1 MPAAETRSFN
11 FKEKVLGTISI
22 VVLVLVVI
30 FVSQG
35 LKVVPQQNA
44 WIVERLGKFNRTLL
58 PGLNFLI
65 PFIDRV
71 AYRHSLKEVPMDVPS
86 QVCITR
92 DNTQLTVDGIL
103 YYQVT
108 DPMRASYG
116 TSNYVVAIT
125 QLSQTTLRSV
135 LGKME
140 LDKTFEEREMINS
153 EIVSALDA
161 AAMNWGVKVLRYE
174 IKDLTPPA
182 EILRSM
188 QAQIT
193 AEREKRARIAE
204 SEGKRQ
210 EQINLATGWRE
221 ANIARSEGEQQAEV
235 NRAMGEASAITAVA
249 EAQSKAI
256 VKIGLAINAP
266 GGLEAVN
273 LQVAERYVA
282 AFSNMAKTNNTLI
295 VPSNM
300 SDLPSLMAAAMT
312 TIKATSGKAS
322 QVAETKP

>member
-1 MPAAETRSFN
+1 M
-11 FKEKVLGTISI
+11 GTFSI

-65 PFIDRV
+65 PFVDRV
-71 AYRHSLKEVPMDVPS
+71 AYKHSLKEVPMDVPS

-140 LDKTFEEREMINS
+140 LDKTFEERDMINS
-153 EIVSALDA
+153 EIVSALDV

-256 VKIGLAINAP
+256 VKIGLAIEAP
-266 GGLEAVN
+266 GGLAAVN

-282 AFSNMAKTNNTLI
+282 AFANMAKANNTLI

-300 SDLPSLMAAAMT
+300 ADLPSLMAAAMT
-312 TIKATSGKAS
+312 TIKATSVKPVEAKAN
-322 QVAETKP
+322 